1 MPSQNT
7 SVGLE
12 IASRFIKAIQLCVG
26 LVCLAINVI
35 GGYSVYLLWTIDRF
49 APTAQAE
56 VQSRLEMGWFAIA
69 GSVVFGLI
77 KTALAWVILAPI
89 EARIQGVNLR
99 DPEVQTDRTISALWS
114 VGGYMLMFAFYISV
128 PLLIAHFRFRHF
140 Q

>member
-1 MPSQNT
+1 
-7 SVGLE
+7 
-12 IASRFIKAIQLCVG
+12 
-26 LVCLAINVI
+26 
-35 GGYSVYLLWTIDRF
+35 
-49 APTAQAE
+49 
-56 VQSRLEMGWFAIA
+56 MGWLAIA

-77 KTALAWVILAPI
+77 QTALAWVILAPI